1 MFPVLHF
8 LNRYLIQL
16 VLLHSFFGILAS
28 WNPLVSTIWGWSVV
42 IFGIYYIIKARNR
55 FNEAGMFSAY
65 LVGLE
70 IVLRMTNAGVLWEFG
85 KYGIIVFLVLGLL
98 MEGIK
103 QHRISIFIII
113 YLLLL
118 LPSISLVP
126 YENFNLWRQTIAFNL
141 SGPVTL
147 FIAFLYFRN
156 RIIDE
161 NELIQLFKLILLPLL
176 SMAAILIIRI
186 PELDD
191 IVFGSEANFQ
201 MSGGYGPNQVS
212 SALGLVIT
220 IISLSKILGLT
231 IFKKNIYDYGF
242 LGICSIQAYLTL
254 ARGGVL
260 TAILAI
266 FSAWLVSLSQGYS
279 RTLRTGKITYV
290 ILILVILWNVA
301 GDFTRGAMERR
312 YLSILD
318 VDASGELSGS
328 GRMLIMAADL
338 GIFADN
344 LLTGVGPGVATYMRG
359 YYGYGK
365 AVAAHSEFTRM
376 LAEHGLFGLFS
387 LGALI
392 FLSFKEFT
400 IRKKKEKCIL
410 ICFVTLAI
418 LTMLHSAMRLCMP
431 GFIFGLSFLKI
442 DTSKNLK

>member
-1 MFPVLHF
+1 VVRIL
-8 LNRYLIQL
+8 YLLKYYPIQL
-16 VLLHSFFGILAS
+16 VILHFILGAIAS
-28 WNPLVSTIWGWSVV
+28 KSQTFATVWGWSVIIV
-42 IFGIYYIIKARNR
+42 GVYYIIKTRNR
-55 FNEAGMFSAY
+55 FNAAIMFSGY

-70 IVLRMTNAGVLWEFG
+70 IVLRMTNAVVLWELG

-98 MEGIK
+98 MEDIK
-103 QHRISIFIII
+103 HHRVSIFILI

-141 SGPVTL
+141 SGPLSL
-147 FIAFLYFRN
+147 FISFLHFRN

-161 NELIQLFKLILLPLL
+161 NELIQLFKFILLPLF
-176 SMAAILIIRI
+176 SMTAILIIRI
-186 PELDD
+186 PELED

-220 IISLSKILGLT
+220 IIALSKILGFT
-231 IFKKNIYDYGF
+231 IFTKNIYDYGF

-266 FSAWLVSLSQGYS
+266 FSAWLVSLGQESS
-279 RTLRTGKITYV
+279 RTRQTGKITYV
-290 ILILVILWNVA
+290 ILILIILWNVA
-301 GDFTRGAMERR
+301 SDFTHGAMERR
-312 YLSILD
+312 YISILD

-344 LLTGVGPGVATYMRG
+344 LLTGVGPGVATYLRG

-392 FLSFKEFT
+392 FLSLKEFT

-410 ICFVTLAI
+410 VCFVTIAI

-431 GFIFGLSFLKI
+431 GFIFGLSFFKI
-442 DTSKNLK
+442 DNSKNLN